1 MTVEQDPHWAA
12 SVAWLVQVLRS
23 VGNDGTVHAPVTVP
37 TGIPADALARAA
49 DFHGVAGFA
58 RLAVGEPTPELT
70 GLVHAA
76 QARHLRALDDLRLV
90 IGVLGD
96 AGVDVLV
103 VKGPALVATCYAG
116 PLLRSYVD
124 LDIAVRPTDVG
135 RAVVALEE
143 AGCTLLDA
151 NWPLLT
157 ELGVKELFVEGRSG
171 GAIDLH
177 WGLGGSVGTAAPLDR
192 LLARAVELEEGTG
205 VRYLTLAPWDFV
217 VEVAVHAALSGGH
230 RLVWLTDLRGAL
242 DHAARVGPDGSLG
255 RAASEWGAGPAVD
268 LMVRRA
274 HRIIGMPV
282 PPGLPLPARVGPW
295 PALARVADAVAPPP
309 LVGQGGAVSRLVA
322 RSCRSTQLGSV
333 GAALGKARAWRREGR
348 TTRFGTDVL
357 LSQDD
362 PRSGFYPAGGPEAR
376 EAFFDKV
383 AHDG

>member
-23 VGNDGTVHAPVTVP
+23 VGNDGAVRAPVTAP

-58 RLAVGEPTPELT
+58 RLAVAEPTPELT
-70 GLVHAA
+70 ALVHAA
-76 QARHLRALDDLRLV
+76 QARHLRALDDLHLV
-90 IGVLGD
+90 VGALGD

-116 PLLRSYVD
+116 PPLRSYVD
-124 LDIAVRPTDVG
+124 LDIAVRPADLG
-135 RAVVALEE
+135 RAVEALEG

-177 WGLGGSVGTAAPLDR
+177 WGLGGSVGTSAPVDR
-192 LLARAVELEEGTG
+192 LMESGVELETSTG
-205 VRYLTLAPWDFV
+205 VRYRTLAPWDFA

-242 DHAARVGPDGSLG
+242 DHAARVDPDGSVGLTV
-255 RAASEWGAGPAVD
+255 SDWGAGPAVD

-274 HRIIGMPV
+274 HRSLGVPV
-282 PPGLPLPARVGPW
+282 PPGLPLSARVGPW
-295 PALARVADAVAPPP
+295 PALARVADAIAPPS
-309 LVGQGGAVSRLVA
+309 LVGGGGAVSRLVA
-322 RSCRSTQLGSV
+322 RSCRSTQLGSL
-333 GAALGKARAWRREGR
+333 GAAAGKARAWRRDGR
-348 TTRFGTDVL
+348 STRFGTEVL

-362 PRSGFYPAGGPEAR
+362 PRSGFFPAGGPQGR
-376 EAFFDKV
+376 QAFFDRV
-383 AHDG
+383 AHEG

>member
-1 MTVEQDPHWAA
+1 M
-12 SVAWLVQVLRS
+12 
-23 VGNDGTVHAPVTVP
+23 
-37 TGIPADALARAA
+37 
-49 DFHGVAGFA
+49 
-58 RLAVGEPTPELT
+58 GEPTPELT

-90 IGVLGD
+90 VGVLGD

-116 PLLRSYVD
+116 PPLRSYVD
-124 LDIAVRPTDVG
+124 LDIAVRPTEVG
-135 RAVVALEE
+135 RAVVALEA

-157 ELGVKELFVEGRSG
+157 ELERQGAVRRRTSG

-177 WGLGGSVGTAAPLDR
+177 WGLGGSVGMAAPLDR
-192 LLARAVELEEGTG
+192 LLARAVEIEAATG

-242 DHAARVGPDGSLG
+242 DYAARRRLRTGRSDGGERVGRWACG
-255 RAASEWGAGPAVD
+255 RPHGPPRPSDHRYAGAAGTAV
-268 LMVRRA
+268 
-274 HRIIGMPV
+274 
-282 PPGLPLPARVGPW
+282 PARVG
-295 PALARVADAVAPPP
+295 AVAARSRGWPTPLRPPP
-309 LVGQGGAVSRLVA
+309 LVGQGGRRV
-322 RSCRSTQLGSV
+322 TV
-333 GAALGKARAWRREGR
+333 GGCGRAGPPSSAASAPRCGKARAWRREGR
-348 TTRFGTDVL
+348 TTPRSGTDVL

-376 EAFFDKV
+376 KAFFDKV

>member
-1 MTVEQDPHWAA
+1 M
-12 SVAWLVQVLRS
+12 
-23 VGNDGTVHAPVTVP
+23 
-37 TGIPADALARAA
+37 
-49 DFHGVAGFA
+49 
-58 RLAVGEPTPELT
+58 
-70 GLVHAA
+70 
-76 QARHLRALDDLRLV
+76 
-90 IGVLGD
+90 
-96 AGVDVLV
+96 
-103 VKGPALVATCYAG
+103 
-116 PLLRSYVD
+116 LRSYVD

-135 RAVVALEE
+135 RAVEALEA

-157 ELGVKELFVEGRSG
+157 ELDVKELFVEGRSG

-192 LLARAVELEEGTG
+192 LLARAVEIEEGTG
-205 VRYLTLAPWDFV
+205 VRYLTLAPWDFA

-242 DHAARVGPDGSLG
+242 DHAARVGSG
-255 RAASEWGAGPAVD
+255 RFARTGGERVGRWPAVD

-282 PPGLPLPARVGPW
+282 PPGLPLPGRVGPW

-309 LVGQGGAVSRLVA
+309 LVGR
-322 RSCRSTQLGSV
+322 V
-333 GAALGKARAWRREGR
+333 GPCHGWWPGRAGPPRPAASAPRRERPGR
-348 TTRFGTDVL
+348 GGVRVGTTRFGTDVL

-362 PRSGFYPAGGPEAR
+362 PRSGFYPAGGPEGR

-383 AHDG
+383 AQDG